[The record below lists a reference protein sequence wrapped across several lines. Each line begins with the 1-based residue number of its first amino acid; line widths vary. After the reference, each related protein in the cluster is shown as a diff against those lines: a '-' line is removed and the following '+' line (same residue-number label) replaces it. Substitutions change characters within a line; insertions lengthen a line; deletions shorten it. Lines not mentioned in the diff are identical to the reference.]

1 MSAPAARHETAESA
15 PALAR
20 RSRRGLDPT
29 LLLIAPAAL
38 CVLGL
43 FVYPFVYG
51 LALSFQ
57 PYGDNE
63 ANGPLGSY
71 LAFFGDPRERL
82 SIWNT
87 LRLAV
92 PATFIDVAVALP
104 LAYRLRRPVPGQRAL
119 GALFVIP
126 MTLGTVLIA
135 EGMLQFFGPAG
146 WVNKSLLAVG
156 LVHEPVRFLHNYLGT
171 LISLLISDFPAVF
184 LLLLGYAAGI
194 DPALD
199 KAARVLGASW
209 WQRTRRVTLPMMA
222 PGIAVAAALSFVA
235 TFSVFPSAVL
245 VGNPAGETRVIAF
258 AAWQAAYERFDYSE
272 GSAIA
277 IVMGVIE
284 LGLVAAALSLR
295 AGGYRRMRTEGAR

>member
-1 MSAPAARHETAESA
+1 LSAPAARHEAAESA
-15 PALAR
+15 PAVAR
-20 RSRRGLDPT
+20 RPRRRLDPT
-29 LLLIAPAAL
+29 LLLIAPATL
-38 CVLGL
+38 FVLGL

-51 LALSFQ
+51 LVLSFQ

-63 ANGPLGSY
+63 ANGALGSY
-71 LAFFGDPRERL
+71 IAFFGDPRERL
-82 SIWNT
+82 SMWNT

-156 LVHEPVRFLHNYLGT
+156 IVHEPVRFLHNYLGT

-184 LLLLGYAAGI
+184 LLLVGYASGL

-209 WQRTRRVTLPMMA
+209 WQRTWRVTLPMMA

-258 AAWQAAYERFDYSE
+258 AAWQAAYERYDYSE

>member
-1 MSAPAARHETAESA
+1 MAPLARGNSAVPARTAARSRL
-15 PALAR
+15 PD
-20 RSRRGLDPT
+20 RS
-29 LLLIAPAAL
+29 LLFIAPAV
-38 CVLGL
+38 VLVLAL

-71 LAFFGDPRERL
+71 IAFFGDARERL

-87 LRLAV
+87 VRLAI
-92 PATFIDVAVALP
+92 PATAIDVALALP
-104 LAYRLRRPVPGQRAL
+104 LAYRLRRPVPGQRSL
-119 GALFVIP
+119 TALFVIP

-146 WVNKSLLAVG
+146 WINKALVG
-156 LVHEPVRFLHNYLGT
+156 LGVVHEPVRFLHNYLGT

-184 LLLLGYAAGI
+184 LLLLGYASGI

-199 KAARVLGASW
+199 RAARVLGASW
-209 WQRTRRVTLPMMA
+209 LQRTARVTLPMML
-222 PGIAVAAALSFVA
+222 PGIAVATALSLVA

-258 AAWQAAYERFDYSE
+258 AAWQAAYEHFDYSE

-277 IVMGVIE
+277 IVMGAIE
-284 LGLVAAALSLR
+284 LALVFAALSLR
-295 AGGYRRMRTEGAR
+295 VGGYRRLATEAGR

>member
-1 MSAPAARHETAESA
+1 MNAPVARRTVVPDVRPPVSRRRRPDATLLFAAPA
-15 PALAR
+15 
-20 RSRRGLDPT
+20 
-29 LLLIAPAAL
+29 
-38 CVLGL
+38 VLVVLVL
-43 FVYPFVYG
+43 FVYPFIYG
-51 LALSFQ
+51 LTLSFQ

-71 LAFFGDPRERL
+71 MAFFGDARERL

-87 LRLAV
+87 LRLAI
-92 PATFIDVAVALP
+92 PATAIDVALALP
-104 LAYRLRRPVPGQRAL
+104 LAYRLRRPVPGQRVL
-119 GALFVIP
+119 TALFVIP

-146 WVNKSLLAVG
+146 WVNKTLVLVG
-156 LVHEPVRFLHNYLGT
+156 LAHEPVRFLHNYLGT

-184 LLLLGYAAGI
+184 LLLLGYASGI

-199 KAARVLGASW
+199 QAARVLGASW
-209 WQRTRRVTLPMMA
+209 WRRTWRVTLPMMA
-222 PGIAVAAALSFVA
+222 PGIAVATALSLVA

-258 AAWQAAYERFDYSE
+258 AAWQAAYEHFDYSE

-277 IVMGVIE
+277 IVMAVIE
-284 LGLVAAALSLR
+284 LALVLGALSLR
-295 AGGYRRMRTEGAR
+295 VGGYRRLATETGR

>member
-1 MSAPAARHETAESA
+1 MSAPAAPHEAAESA
-15 PALAR
+15 PLAR

-156 LVHEPVRFLHNYLGT
+156 LVHEPMRFLHNYLGT

>member
-1 MSAPAARHETAESA
+1 MSAPAARHEAAESA

-156 LVHEPVRFLHNYLGT
+156 LVHEPIRFLHNYLGT

>member
-1 MSAPAARHETAESA
+1 MTRRRDRSLLLLAPAV
-15 PALAR
+15 
-20 RSRRGLDPT
+20 
-29 LLLIAPAAL
+29 
-38 CVLGL
+38 VLVLVL
-43 FVYPFVYG
+43 FVYPFAYG
-51 LALSFQ
+51 LILSFE

-71 LAFFGDPRERL
+71 IAFFGDERERL

-92 PATFIDVAVALP
+92 PATLIDVAIALP
-104 LAYRLRRPVPGQRAL
+104 LAYRLRRPVPGQHAILAL
-119 GALFVIP
+119 LVIP

-146 WVNKSLLAVG
+146 WVNKTLLLIG
-156 LVHEPVRFLHNYLGT
+156 LASKPVQFTHNYLGT

-184 LLLLGYAAGI
+184 LLLLGYASGI

-199 KAARVLGASW
+199 RAARMLGASW
-209 WQRTRRVTLPMMA
+209 RQRTWRVTLPMML

-258 AAWQAAYERFDYSE
+258 AAWQAAYEHFDYSK
-272 GSAIA
+272 GNAIA
-277 IVMGVIE
+277 IVMGAIE
-284 LGLVAAALSLR
+284 LGLVALALSLR
-295 AGGYRRMRTEGAR
+295 AGGYQRLRAEGAR

>member
-1 MSAPAARHETAESA
+1 MSAPRHEAAESA

>member
-1 MSAPAARHETAESA
+1 MSAPAARHEAAESA

>member
-1 MSAPAARHETAESA
+1 MSAPAARHEAAESA

-272 GSAIA
+272 GSAMA

>member
-1 MSAPAARHETAESA
+1 MTAPAARRSAVESGQ
-15 PALAR
+15 ALAR
-20 RSRRGLDPT
+20 RPRRRFDPS
-29 LLLIAPAAL
+29 LLVIGPA
-38 CVLGL
+38 VLFVIGL

-63 ANGPLGSY
+63 VNGPLGSY
-71 LAFFGDPRERL
+71 MAFFGDARERL

-87 LRLAV
+87 LKLAV
-92 PATFIDVAVALP
+92 PATLIDVGLALP
-104 LAYRLRRPVPGQRAL
+104 LAYRLRRPVPGQRVIA
-119 GALFVIP
+119 ALFVIP

-146 WVNKSLLAVG
+146 WVNKTLLLIGV
-156 LVHEPVRFLHNYLGT
+156 VHEPVQFLHNYLGT

-184 LLLLGYAAGI
+184 LLLLGYASGI

-199 KAARVLGASW
+199 RAARTLGASW
-209 WQRTRRVTLPMMA
+209 LQRTWRVTLPMMA
-222 PGIAVAAALSFVA
+222 PGVAVAAALSFVA

-258 AAWQAAYERFDYSE
+258 AAWQAAYEHFDYSE
-272 GSAIA
+272 ASAIA

-284 LGLVAAALSLR
+284 LALVAAALSLR
-295 AGGYRRMRTEGAR
+295 AGGYRRLRVEAAR

>member
-1 MSAPAARHETAESA
+1 VTAPAVHHAATSPAPTAIRRPRRRFD
-15 PALAR
+15 PALLFVLPA
-20 RSRRGLDPT
+20 
-29 LLLIAPAAL
+29 LLL
-38 CVLGL
+38 VLGL
-43 FVYPFVYG
+43 FVYPFAYG
-51 LALSFQ
+51 LVLSFE
-57 PYGDNE
+57 PYGANE

-92 PATFIDVAVALP
+92 PATLIDVGLALP
-104 LAYRLRRPVPGQRAL
+104 LAYRLRRPIPGQWL
-119 GALFVIP
+119 VTALFVIP

-146 WVNKSLLAVG
+146 WVNKVLLTIG
-156 LVHEPVRFLHNYLGT
+156 LAQHPVQFTHNYLGT

-184 LLLLGYAAGI
+184 LLLLGYASGI

-199 KAARVLGASW
+199 RAARVLGASW
-209 WQRTRRVTLPMMA
+209 PQRTWRVTLPMMV

-277 IVMGVIE
+277 IVMGAIE
-284 LGLVAAALSLR
+284 LALVGLSLSLR
-295 AGGYRRMRTEGAR
+295 SGGYRRMRTEGPR

>member
-1 MSAPAARHETAESA
+1 MSAPAARHEAVESA
-15 PALAR
+15 PAALR
-20 RSRRGLDPT
+20 RPRRRLDPT

-38 CVLGL
+38 VVLGL

-51 LALSFQ
+51 LVLSFQ

>member
-1 MSAPAARHETAESA
+1 VSAPAARRDAVDSA
-15 PALAR
+15 PAVVR
-20 RSRRGLDPT
+20 RKRPRLDPA
-29 LLLIAPAAL
+29 LLLLVPAIAL
-38 CVLGL
+38 VLGL

-51 LALSFQ
+51 LILSFQ
-57 PYGDNE
+57 PYGEHE
-63 ANGPLGSY
+63 ADGPLGSY

-92 PATFIDVAVALP
+92 PATLIDVALAVP
-104 LAYRLRRPVPGQRAL
+104 LAYRLRRPVPGQPVIT
-119 GALFVIP
+119 ALFVIP

-146 WVNKSLLAVG
+146 WVNKTLVALG

-184 LLLLGYAAGI
+184 LLLLGYASSI

-199 KAARVLGASW
+199 RAARVLGASW
-209 WQRTRRVTLPMMA
+209 WQRTWRVTLPMLA
-222 PGIAVAAALSFVA
+222 PGIAVAAAISFVA

-258 AAWQAAYERFDYSE
+258 AAWQAAYEHFDYSL

-284 LGLVAAALSLR
+284 LALVGAALSLR
-295 AGGYRRMRTEGAR
+295 SGGYRRMRSEAGR

>member
-1 MSAPAARHETAESA
+1 MTAPVARQNTAESA
-15 PALAR
+15 RPAR
-20 RSRRGLDPT
+20 RPKRRFDPT
-29 LLLIAPAAL
+29 LLFVAPAVIL
-38 CVLGL
+38 VLGL
-43 FVYPFVYG
+43 FVYPFIYG

-57 PYGDNE
+57 PYGENE

-71 LAFFGDPRERL
+71 IAFFGDPRERL

-87 LRLAV
+87 IRLAV
-92 PATFIDVAVALP
+92 PATAIDVALALP

-119 GALFVIP
+119 TALFVIP

-135 EGMLQFFGPAG
+135 EGMLQFLGPAG
-146 WVNKSLLAVG
+146 WVNKALLFFGFAQ
-156 LVHEPVRFLHNYLGT
+156 EPVRFLHNYLGT

-184 LLLLGYAAGI
+184 LLLLGYASGI

-199 KAARVLGASW
+199 RAARVLGASW
-209 WQRTRRVTLPMMA
+209 RQRTWRVTLPMMA
-222 PGIAVAAALSFVA
+222 PGIAVATALSLVA

-258 AAWQAAYERFDYSE
+258 AAWQAAYEHFDYSE

-277 IVMGVIE
+277 IVMGAIE
-284 LGLVAAALSLR
+284 LALVFGALSLR
-295 AGGYRRMRTEGAR
+295 VGGYRRMRTESAR

>member
-1 MSAPAARHETAESA
+1 MTAPAVQPSAVRSGRRAARRPRRRFDPALLLVA
-15 PALAR
+15 PAVAFVLA
-20 RSRRGLDPT
+20 
-29 LLLIAPAAL
+29 
-38 CVLGL
+38 L

-92 PATFIDVAVALP
+92 PATVIDVGLALP
-104 LAYRLRRPVPGQRAL
+104 LAYRLRRPVPGQRVLTAI
-119 GALFVIP
+119 FVIP

-146 WVNKSLLAVG
+146 WVNKTLLAVG
-156 LVHEPVRFLHNYLGT
+156 VVSEPVQFVHNYLGT

-184 LLLLGYAAGI
+184 LLLLGYASGI

-199 KAARVLGASW
+199 SAARVLGASW
-209 WQRTRRVTLPMMA
+209 WQRTWRVTLPMMA

-258 AAWQAAYERFDYSE
+258 AAWQAAYEHFDYSE

-277 IVMGVIE
+277 IVMGAIE
-284 LGLVAAALSLR
+284 LALVAAALSLR
-295 AGGYRRMRTEGAR
+295 VGGYRRLTVEGGR

>member
-1 MSAPAARHETAESA
+1 MSVPAARHEAAESA

>member
-156 LVHEPVRFLHNYLGT
+156 LVHEPMRFLHNYLGT

>member
-1 MSAPAARHETAESA
+1 MTTPLAGAGAVRSPSRPRARGRIDPSVLFLA
-15 PALAR
+15 PAL
-20 RSRRGLDPT
+20 LVV
-29 LLLIAPAAL
+29 LAL
-38 CVLGL
+38 
-43 FVYPFVYG
+43 FIYPFVYG
-51 LALSFQ
+51 FVLSLQ

-63 ANGPLGSY
+63 ARGPLGSY

-87 LRLAV
+87 LRLAI
-92 PATFIDVAVALP
+92 PATVIDVALALP

-119 GALFVIP
+119 TAIFVIP

-146 WVNKSLLAVG
+146 WVNKALLASG
-156 LVHEPVRFLHNYLGT
+156 IAHEPLRFLHNYLGT

-184 LLLLGYAAGI
+184 LLLLGYASGL

-199 KAARVLGASW
+199 RAARILGAGW
-209 WQRTRRVTLPMMA
+209 WQRTWRVTLPMLA
-222 PGIAVAAALSFVA
+222 PGIAVAAALSLVA

-258 AAWQAAYERFDYSE
+258 AAWQAAYEHFDYSE

-284 LGLVAAALSLR
+284 LGLVLAALSLR
-295 AGGYRRMRTEGAR
+295 VGGYRRLRIEGGT

>member
-1 MSAPAARHETAESA
+1 VTAP
-15 PALAR
+15 LAR
-20 RSRRGLDPT
+20 DKAVAPSRPAPRRRRLDGT
-29 LLLIAPAAL
+29 LLLVAPA
-38 CVLGL
+38 VLLVLAL

-71 LAFFGDPRERL
+71 IAFFGDARERL

-87 LRLAV
+87 VRLAI
-92 PATFIDVAVALP
+92 PATAIDVALALP
-104 LAYRLRRPVPGQRAL
+104 LAYRLRRPIPGQRTL
-119 GALFVIP
+119 TALFVIP

-135 EGMLQFFGPAG
+135 EGMLQFLGPAG
-146 WVNKSLLAVG
+146 WVNKALLAIG
-156 LVHEPVRFLHNYLGT
+156 IVHEPVRFLHNYLGT

-184 LLLLGYAAGI
+184 LLLLGYASGI

-199 KAARVLGASW
+199 RAARVLGASW
-209 WQRTRRVTLPMMA
+209 IQRTVRVTLPMML
-222 PGIAVAAALSFVA
+222 PGIAVATALSLVA

-258 AAWQAAYERFDYSE
+258 AAWQAAYEHFDYSE

-277 IVMGVIE
+277 IVMGAIE
-284 LGLVAAALSLR
+284 LALVFAALSLR
-295 AGGYRRMRTEGAR
+295 VGGYRRLTAEAGR

>member
-1 MSAPAARHETAESA
+1 MTAKVGRHEAVES
-15 PALAR
+15 
-20 RSRRGLDPT
+20 SRRVVPRTRRFDPT
-29 LLLIAPAAL
+29 LLFIAPA
-38 CVLGL
+38 VLLVLAL
-43 FVYPFVYG
+43 FVYPFIYG
-51 LALSFQ
+51 FALSFQ
-57 PYGDNE
+57 PYGENE

-87 LRLAV
+87 FRLAV
-92 PATFIDVAVALP
+92 PATAIDVALALP

-119 GALFVIP
+119 AAFFVIP

-135 EGMLQFFGPAG
+135 EGMLQFLGPAG
-146 WVNKSLLAVG
+146 WVNKTLMLLGV
-156 LVHEPVRFLHNYLGT
+156 VQEPVRFLHNYLGT

-199 KAARVLGASW
+199 RAARVLGASW
-209 WQRTRRVTLPMMA
+209 WQRTWRVTLPMMA
-222 PGIAVAAALSFVA
+222 PGIAVATALSLVA

-258 AAWQAAYERFDYSE
+258 AAWQAAYEHFDYSE

-277 IVMGVIE
+277 IVMGLIE
-284 LGLVAAALSLR
+284 LALVFAALSLR
-295 AGGYRRMRTEGAR
+295 VGGYRRLRIEAGR

>member
-1 MSAPAARHETAESA
+1 VSAPAARREAVDSPPAPTRRRRRLD
-15 PALAR
+15 PAL
-20 RSRRGLDPT
+20 LF
-29 LLLIAPAAL
+29 IAPAVAL
-38 CVLGL
+38 VLAL

-51 LALSFQ
+51 LILSFQ
-57 PYGDNE
+57 PYGEHE
-63 ANGPLGSY
+63 ADGALGSY

-92 PATFIDVAVALP
+92 PATVIDVGLALP
-104 LAYRLRRPVPGQRAL
+104 IAYRLRRPVPGQRVIT
-119 GALFVIP
+119 ALFVIP
-126 MTLGTVLIA
+126 LTLGTVLIA

-146 WVNKSLLAVG
+146 WVNKTLIAFG
-156 LVHEPVRFLHNYLGT
+156 LVQQPVQFLHNYLGT

-184 LLLLGYAAGI
+184 LLLLGYASSI

-199 KAARVLGASW
+199 RAARVLGASW
-209 WQRTRRVTLPMMA
+209 WQRTWRVTLPMLA

-258 AAWQAAYERFDYSE
+258 AAWQAAYERYDYSE

-277 IVMGVIE
+277 IVMGAIE
-284 LGLVAAALSLR
+284 LALVGAALSLR

>member
-1 MSAPAARHETAESA
+1 MTAPAARRSAVESGHSF
-15 PALAR
+15 AR
-20 RSRRGLDPT
+20 RPRRRFDPS
-29 LLLIAPAAL
+29 LLVIGPAVL
-38 CVLGL
+38 FVLGL

-57 PYGDNE
+57 PYADNE
-63 ANGPLGSY
+63 LNGPLGSY
-71 LAFFGDPRERL
+71 MAFFGDARERL

-87 LRLAV
+87 LKLAV
-92 PATFIDVAVALP
+92 PATLIDVVLALP
-104 LAYRLRRPVPGQRAL
+104 LAYRLRRPVPGQRVIA
-119 GALFVIP
+119 ALFVIP

-146 WVNKSLLAVG
+146 WVNKTLLLIGV
-156 LVHEPVRFLHNYLGT
+156 VHEPVQFLHNYLGT

-184 LLLLGYAAGI
+184 LLLLGYASGI

-199 KAARVLGASW
+199 RAARTLGASW
-209 WQRTRRVTLPMMA
+209 WQRTWRVTLPMMA
-222 PGIAVAAALSFVA
+222 PGVAVAAALSFVA

-258 AAWQAAYERFDYSE
+258 AAWQAAYEHFDYSE
-272 GSAIA
+272 ASAIA

-284 LGLVAAALSLR
+284 LALVAAALSLR
-295 AGGYRRMRTEGAR
+295 AGGYRRLRAEAGR

>member
-1 MSAPAARHETAESA
+1 MSAPAARHEAAESA

-222 PGIAVAAALSFVA
+222 PGIAVAAALSFVV

>member
-1 MSAPAARHETAESA
+1 
-15 PALAR
+15 
-20 RSRRGLDPT
+20 
-29 LLLIAPAAL
+29 
-38 CVLGL
+38 
-43 FVYPFVYG
+43 
-51 LALSFQ
+51 
-57 PYGDNE
+57 
-63 ANGPLGSY
+63 
-71 LAFFGDPRERL
+71 
-82 SIWNT
+82 
-87 LRLAV
+87 
-92 PATFIDVAVALP
+92 
-104 LAYRLRRPVPGQRAL
+104 
-119 GALFVIP
+119 
-126 MTLGTVLIA
+126 VLIA

>member
-1 MSAPAARHETAESA
+1 MKK
-15 PALAR
+15 R
-20 RSRRGLDPT
+20 RVDPT
-29 LLLIAPAAL
+29 LLLLAPAL
-38 CVLGL
+38 LFVLAL
-43 FVYPFVYG
+43 FVYPFIYG
-51 LALSFQ
+51 FILSFE
-57 PYGDNE
+57 PYGENE
-63 ANGPLGSY
+63 ANGFLGSY
-71 LAFFGDPRERL
+71 IAFFGDARERL

-92 PATFIDVAVALP
+92 PATLIDVGLALP
-104 LAYRLRRPVPGQRAL
+104 LAYRLRRPVPGQRAIT
-119 GALFVIP
+119 ALLVIP
-126 MTLGTVLIA
+126 LTLGTVLIA

-146 WVNKSLLAVG
+146 WVNKTLLLIGV
-156 LVHEPVRFLHNYLGT
+156 VDHPVQFLHNYLGT

-184 LLLLGYAAGI
+184 LLLLGYASGI

-199 KAARVLGASW
+199 RAARTLGASW
-209 WQRTRRVTLPMMA
+209 WQRTWRVTLPMLV

-258 AAWQAAYERFDYSE
+258 AAWQAAYEHYDYSM

-284 LGLVAAALSLR
+284 LALVALSLSLR
-295 AGGYRRMRTEGAR
+295 FGGYRRIAIEGAR

>member
-1 MSAPAARHETAESA
+1 PCRPQARRRDRAVGHSRGALRAA
-15 PALAR
+15 ALALR
-20 RSRRGLDPT
+20 RELPRLPQPRAGHGRRGPRGCRLRGRERVPLHGHASRRARRGLERGRDDPPERRPGSPRRGLDPT

-104 LAYRLRRPVPGQRAL
+104 L
-119 GALFVIP
+119 
-126 MTLGTVLIA
+126 
-135 EGMLQFFGPAG
+135 
-146 WVNKSLLAVG
+146 
-156 LVHEPVRFLHNYLGT
+156 
-171 LISLLISDFPAVF
+171 
-184 LLLLGYAAGI
+184 
-194 DPALD
+194 
-199 KAARVLGASW
+199 
-209 WQRTRRVTLPMMA
+209 
-222 PGIAVAAALSFVA
+222 
-235 TFSVFPSAVL
+235 
-245 VGNPAGETRVIAF
+245 
-258 AAWQAAYERFDYSE
+258 
-272 GSAIA
+272 
-277 IVMGVIE
+277 
-284 LGLVAAALSLR
+284 
-295 AGGYRRMRTEGAR
+295 

>member
-1 MSAPAARHETAESA
+1 MNAPAARHEAAESA

>member
-1 MSAPAARHETAESA
+1 MTAPVARQRAVESA
-15 PALAR
+15 RAASRPR
-20 RSRRGLDPT
+20 RRFDPT
-29 LLLIAPAAL
+29 LLLVAPAVVL
-38 CVLGL
+38 VLGL

-57 PYGDNE
+57 PYGENE

-71 LAFFGDPRERL
+71 IAFFGDPRERL

-87 LRLAV
+87 IRLAV
-92 PATFIDVAVALP
+92 PATAIDVALALP
-104 LAYRLRRPVPGQRAL
+104 LAYRLRRPVPGQRVL
-119 GALFVIP
+119 TALFVIP

-135 EGMLQFFGPAG
+135 EGMLQFLGPAG
-146 WVNKSLLAVG
+146 WVNKTLLTLG

-184 LLLLGYAAGI
+184 LLLLGYASGI

-199 KAARVLGASW
+199 RAARVLGASW
-209 WQRTRRVTLPMMA
+209 RQRILRVTLPMMA
-222 PGIAVAAALSFVA
+222 PGIAVATALSLVA

-258 AAWQAAYERFDYSE
+258 AAWQAAYEHFDYSE

-277 IVMGVIE
+277 IVMGAIE
-284 LGLVAAALSLR
+284 LALVFGALSLR
-295 AGGYRRMRTEGAR
+295 VGGYRRMRTETGR

>member
-1 MSAPAARHETAESA
+1 MSAPAARHEAAESA
-15 PALAR
+15 SALAR